1 MGHSLAGFDFDVQ
14 ECFYAPMRLS
24 LSLFIF
30 CLFSIPAMAGVEVDL
45 SVLDGASQ
53 QPAPR
58 YYSRPAAPKPVIQH
72 AQQAKPA
79 KTLPKAVPQPAA
91 GSPTPD
97 APEGGL
103 WGAKWSG
110 NANLGLTIKSG
121 NTDSEAFDTDAKVK
135 ADWDKHRA
143 ELLAD
148 YAREKENDI
157 KTVDEKSLE
166 ALYDYFF
173 AEKWFADFNA
183 KFETDDISAL
193 DLRTTL
199 GVGLGHQL
207 YDRDNLSLKFV
218 LGPSYLKEEYASGS
232 NDSSMAYHWKL
243 DYEQKFWDD
252 LIRLFHNHDL
262 LVPSDTTDEYIFKTE
277 TGIRVPLK
285 KSLIAS
291 LQIDHDIDKGA
302 PIGTSQNDTKYALK
316 LGYEW

>member
-14 ECFYAPMRLS
+14 ECFYAPMRLL

-58 YYSRPAAPKPVIQH
+58 YYSKPATPKPVIQH
-72 AQQAKPA
+72 AQQAAPA
-79 KTLPKAVPQPAA
+79 PQPIEAA
-91 GSPTPD
+91 APPT
-97 APEGGL
+97 PEGGL

-110 NANLGLTIKSG
+110 NANLGLTLKSG
-121 NTDSEAFDTDAKVK
+121 NTDSEAFDVDSKAQ
-135 ADWDKHRA
+135 ADWGKHRA
-143 ELLAD
+143 ELILD
-148 YAREKENDI
+148 YAREKENDV

-183 KFETDDISAL
+183 KFDNDDIAEL

-207 YDRDNLSLKFV
+207 YDRDDLSIKFV
-218 LGPSYLKEEYASGS
+218 LGPNYLKEEYARGS
-232 NDSSMAYHWKL
+232 NDSSMAYRWKF

-252 LIRLFHNHDL
+252 LIRLFHDHDL
-262 LVPSDTTDEYIFKTE
+262 LVPSDATDEYIFKTE

-291 LQIDHDIDKGA
+291 LQVDHDIDKDA